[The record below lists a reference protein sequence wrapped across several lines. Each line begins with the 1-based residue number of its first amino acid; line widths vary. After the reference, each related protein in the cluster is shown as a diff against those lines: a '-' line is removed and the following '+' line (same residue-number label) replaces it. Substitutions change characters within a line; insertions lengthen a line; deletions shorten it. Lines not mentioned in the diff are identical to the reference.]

1 MRSKLLIVASGALL
15 LVTGCATQKYERVP
29 TNYFLFN
36 QDAKSGLWRP
46 RYEDFVE
53 IAKAYAKQ
61 KGISFN
67 FEGTSAVLWVLQK
80 DGALIAR
87 VEFGGSLGT
96 PYLAVDI
103 DTAGRAIRHFTGV
116 LNEGTLP

>member
-1 MRSKLLIVASGALL
+1 MA
-15 LVTGCATQKYERVP
+15 GCATQKYERIP

-36 QDAKSGLWRP
+36 EDAKSGLWRP
-46 RYEDFVE
+46 RHDDFIE

-67 FEGTSAVLWVLQK
+67 FEGTSALLWVLQK

-87 VEFGGSLGT
+87 VEFSGSFGS
-96 PYLAVDI
+96 PYLTVDI
-103 DTAGRAIRHFTGV
+103 DTVGRAIQHYTGV
-116 LNEGTLP
+116 VSEGGVP